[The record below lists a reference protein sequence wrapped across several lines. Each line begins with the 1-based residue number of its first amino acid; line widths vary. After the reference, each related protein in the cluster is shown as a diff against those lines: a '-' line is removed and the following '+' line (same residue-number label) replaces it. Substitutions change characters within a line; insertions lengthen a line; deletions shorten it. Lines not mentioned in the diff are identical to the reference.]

1 MCRNRPVVDMVV
13 DPVLGRH
20 LRPHQWEGVCFLY
33 ECVMQMKQYEGCGA
47 ILADEMYVT
56 RDGIGVQ
63 QIV

>member
-1 MCRNRPVVDMVV
+1 MVV